1 MALLERGVGPS
12 DLQTFFI
19 SQIMSLWF
27 ITTEASC
34 LGCLPKVHR
43 TILIKV
49 PKIVVFN
56 GLDMSVSLSNDDRG
70 TLDKYLSLLDM

>member
-1 MALLERGVGPS
+1 MVYH
-12 DLQTFFI
+12 
-19 SQIMSLWF
+19 
-27 ITTEASC
+27 TEASC
-34 LGCLPKVHR
+34 LGCLPEVHR